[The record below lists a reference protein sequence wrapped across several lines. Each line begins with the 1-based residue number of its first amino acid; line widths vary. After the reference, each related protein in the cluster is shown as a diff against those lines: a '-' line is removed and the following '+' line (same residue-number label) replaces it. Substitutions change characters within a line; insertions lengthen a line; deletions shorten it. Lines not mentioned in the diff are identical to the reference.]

1 VKADT
6 RQVRFVLDSHRVA
19 KLKTRAEADALSVSA
34 LVRMIVHQF
43 LDGRLMTRAEH
54 QRLLNLELMK
64 LEKSKDTSEKDD
76 DSGWLSFVD

>member
-1 VKADT
+1 
-6 RQVRFVLDSHRVA
+6 LDSHRVA

-64 LEKSKDTSEKDD
+64 LEKSKDISEKDD

>member
-1 VKADT
+1 M
-6 RQVRFVLDSHRVA
+6 RFVLDSHRVA

>member
-1 VKADT
+1 
-6 RQVRFVLDSHRVA
+6 
-19 KLKTRAEADALSVSA
+19 LSVSA

>member
-1 VKADT
+1 M
-6 RQVRFVLDSHRVA
+6 RFVLDSHRVA

-64 LEKSKDTSEKDD
+64 LEKSKDISEKDD